1 MPGVWKRRKP
11 NGLLGRQEDAG
22 GDNENGKPCEAS
34 RQKQLISHSH
44 TVTVRDTE
52 SGTRETMPHRDFRGP
67 PSMVLVHRGWECGRM
82 PGPFQA
88 APQGCLI

>member
-1 MPGVWKRRKP
+1 
-11 NGLLGRQEDAG
+11 
-22 GDNENGKPCEAS
+22 
-34 RQKQLISHSH
+34 
-44 TVTVRDTE
+44 
-52 SGTRETMPHRDFRGP
+52 MPHRDFRGP